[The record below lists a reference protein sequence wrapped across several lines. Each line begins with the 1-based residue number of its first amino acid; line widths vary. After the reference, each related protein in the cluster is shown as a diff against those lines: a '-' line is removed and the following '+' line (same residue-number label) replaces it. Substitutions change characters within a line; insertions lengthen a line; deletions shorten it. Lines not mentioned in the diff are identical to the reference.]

1 MGWIWFIVAVLL
13 FGFLVYKLGGWD
25 TNDDKVGLVGVIFFG
40 ALLWPFILAVAIV
53 VGPFV
58 GLYLLGERQR
68 KKKQEKSG
76 K

>member
-68 KKKQEKSG
+68 KKKQEKSD

>member
-13 FGFLVYKLGGWD
+13 FGFLVYKLGGWE
-25 TNDDKVGLVGVIFFG
+25 TNDDKVGLVGAIFFG

>member
-13 FGFLVYKLGGWD
+13 FGFLVYKLGGWE

-68 KKKQEKSG
+68 KKKQEKSD